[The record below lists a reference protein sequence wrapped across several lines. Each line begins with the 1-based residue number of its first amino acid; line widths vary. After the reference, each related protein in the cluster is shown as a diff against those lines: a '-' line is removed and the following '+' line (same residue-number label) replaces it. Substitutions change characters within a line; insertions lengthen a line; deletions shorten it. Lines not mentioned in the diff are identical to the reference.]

1 MVSITPGMC
10 MTLAMSLGITIGVRK
25 TFWMMYGELL
35 GVAAVAVASVLGVAT
50 IMTTWPQLFQG
61 FKILGALYLLYVG
74 INMWRAKGKLATDSN
89 QHLHSIK
96 KRSLF
101 QQGFF
106 TAIANPKGWAFMIS
120 LLPPFISQ
128 TLPLAPQLS
137 ILVAVILMSEF
148 ICMTIYATGGKTIG
162 KVLTK
167 RNNVQLLNK
176 ISGSLMILV
185 AIWLATS

>member
-1 MVSITPGMC
+1 

-35 GVAAVAVASVLGVAT
+35 GVATVAIASVLGISAL
-50 IMTTWPQLFQG
+50 MSQLPALFQA
-61 FKILGALYLLYVG
+61 FKIIGALYLLYVG
-74 INMWRAKGKLATDSN
+74 INMWREKAKLTLSTEKNTQA
-89 QHLHSIK
+89 IK
-96 KRSLF
+96 RLSLF

-106 TAIANPKGWAFMIS
+106 TAIANPKGWAFMVS
-120 LLPPFISQ
+120 LLPPFINPDLQ
-128 TLPLAPQLS
+128 LAPQLS
-137 ILVAVILMSEF
+137 MLVAVILLSEF

-162 KVLTK
+162 KALTQ

-176 ISGSLMILV
+176 VSGSLMIMV